1 MIIPVRFEGNAP
13 GVRLEGGVL
22 SKNKRKL
29 SVRALPENL
38 PDFITV
44 DISSLNLKDNVK
56 ISELLNEDYKFLHPD
71 NMVVCQVKMSR
82 AALSMSDA
90 EGEEGEEGEE
100 TEGEESG
107 EAKAEDSGQADSQ
120 E

>member
-1 MIIPVRFEGNAP
+1 MNLHFS
-13 GVRLEGGVL
+13 L

-82 AALSMSDA
+82 AALSLSD
-90 EGEEGEEGEE
+90 GVDEEGEEGEE

-107 EAKAEDSGQADSQ
+107 EAKAEDSGQTDSQ

>member
-13 GVRLEGGVL
+13 GVRLQGGVL

-29 SVRALPENL
+29 SVRALPEKL

-82 AALSMSDA
+82 AALSMSDG

>member
-1 MIIPVRFEGNAP
+1 MFYQ
-13 GVRLEGGVL
+13 
-22 SKNKRKL
+22 KNKRKL

-82 AALSMSDA
+82 AALSLSD
-90 EGEEGEEGEE
+90 EEGEDGEDGEE

-107 EAKAEDSGQADSQ
+107 EAKAEDPGQEDSK